1 MNAEQ
6 GKRLASELGAV
17 AYVECSALTQ
27 EGMKNVF
34 DEVTKR
40 EISVVVHFD
49 SISIA
54 GADGSLEQGRRGRKK
69 EMLLYSALIL
79 SSVVLNIN
87 TVRGCL

>member
-34 DEVTKR
+34 DEVTR
-40 EISVVVHFD
+40 QNIFSFLD
-49 SISIA
+49 NFLIFIFAA
-54 GADGSLEQGRRGRKK
+54 GADGCFEQGRRAREKT
-69 EMLLYSALIL
+69 MLLYSALIL

-87 TVRGCL
+87 